1 MNHQTHLFSAYR
13 WLNPMFGLAHSFQAQ
28 KATMSPVCHWTRIP
42 PSSYR
47 LTLKARPK
55 QQPHPHPLQ
64 CSLFACPFSASSFL
78 MRTCQPCHIMPSV
91 LYNCLSHFVVAVFF
105 VRPPPTVAALP
116 TSKHRRAKWRWTQ
129 SQESWTPV
137 QPSKCLKLL
146 NKTEITMWKVGVKNA
161 RKGSNMIQYVPTL
174 VDINL
179 KHHLPLSI
187 GMLFMQNKLSQ
198 KSAVILY
205 PVLVYMWRLAED
217 LATVQTTGW
226 EVWRIQNNST
236 YTEHKKPRDQWRPK
250 MQLPKTS
257 HSQKPL
263 AGSLRVRFCLI
274 WN

>member
-47 LTLKARPK
+47 LTLKARSK
-55 QQPHPHPLQ
+55 QQPHAHPLQ
-64 CSLFACPFSASSFL
+64 CSLFACPFSASNFL

-129 SQESWTPV
+129 SHESWTPV

-146 NKTEITMWKVGVKNA
+146 NKTEITMWKVGVKNT
-161 RKGSNMIQYVPTL
+161 RKGSNMIQYDPICSNSCRYQLEASSPTFHWNAFYAKQ
-174 VDINL
+174 V
-179 KHHLPLSI
+179 KSEECCYTLPRSGI
-187 GMLFMQNKLSQ
+187 H
-198 KSAVILY
+198 V
-205 PVLVYMWRLAED
+205 
-217 LATVQTTGW
+217 
-226 EVWRIQNNST
+226 
-236 YTEHKKPRDQWRPK
+236 
-250 MQLPKTS
+250 KTS
-257 HSQKPL
+257 G
-263 AGSLRVRFCLI
+263 GSGYCTNKRMRSVKDTEKNNLYRT
-274 WN
+274 